1 MPDTDPFISAAR
13 RIMIEALVDMR
24 ACIDGAPPAA
34 LNWRPGGDDTN
45 TIAVLTVHALHSTRS
60 WLAVAL
66 GAPLPQRDRPS
77 EFVATAEDV
86 QALQLFIEEMERET
100 LVLIDAVG
108 AAIDWAA
115 QRPTHVRP
123 RADQSPTEP
132 AAWALLHA
140 LEHLREHVGQM
151 LLTRQLWDRK

>member
-24 ACIDGAPPAA
+24 ACIDGAPPTA

-86 QALQLFIEEMERET
+86 QALQSFIDEMERET

-115 QRPTHVRP
+115 QRQTHVRP
-123 RADQSPTEP
+123 RPDQSPIEP